1 MITYLYFYRQNY
13 VFLQVGFQR
22 ISFETREEF
31 ASYGP
36 ESLLGKWNIRI
47 KRSLLHEGI
56 ERPSRKQTFDRAVM
70 VHHAANTIHSVIYFF
85 EKMFPSHASIRT

>member
-36 ESLLGKWNIRI
+36 ESLLGKWDIRI
-47 KRSLLHEGI
+47 KIIAAWRDRETFT
-56 ERPSRKQTFDRAVM
+56 QTDLWSCCYGAPCCE
-70 VHHAANTIHSVIYFF
+70 HDS
-85 EKMFPSHASIRT
+85 